1 MASKRRLSMKPKKQ
15 KDEKCTGKCKDIVRK
30 LINTLTGIPEE
41 KIENGGKPRCKE
53 ITTEIFLMKDT
64 DLQIYKVPSQISMKK
79 ITHSHSV

>member
-1 MASKRRLSMKPKKQ
+1 MKPKKK

-41 KIENGGKPRCKE
+41 KGENGGKPRCKE
-53 ITTEIFLMKDT
+53 ITEIFLMKDT

-79 ITHSHSV
+79 ITHRHSV